1 MLNDANDGQGGLIQP
16 SQESGQDPFAVFNEP
31 IPLATEDD
39 GIIGIS
45 NDNEEDLFSPAP
57 TGTQTQ
63 QTTEPAPAAAAAEN
77 PNPTENENE
86 FNFNDE
92 LVNEFGS
99 KEKNAFDADTAI
111 KELQK
116 QGYNVQK
123 FQPTDENQAE
133 AAEYQRLENEYNN
146 ASLFMNKSDED
157 VILDKVRDDLTREY
171 EAWGK
176 QHLIGTQEFNEEVED
191 KIYKISENPTQKE
204 LYANNVRNSVQ
215 RYIDQVSEKI
225 SVFNEKREQKLK
237 SEIAQGRKNIQEAI
251 RGYMTD
257 KFLGFDVTPEEAQSV
272 YTEITSGEFT
282 KQVNSNP
289 KLVAEFALFIRNK
302 EKLSQAF
309 GGATYGEGVKAA
321 VDAINKGSVSATK
334 TSLQQAMTGSS
345 NAQGTAVSRRQAWS
359 LSNIEESGQ
368 SPQQA
373 PVATQPR
380 VVAGR
385 GSY

>member
-31 IPLATEDD
+31 IPLTSEDN
-39 GIIGIS
+39 GIIGIKS
-45 NDNEEDLFSPAP
+45 DDEEDIFSPAV

-63 QTTEPAPAAAAAEN
+63 QTTESAATATAASAEN
-77 PNPTENENE
+77 PNSTENENE

-99 KEKNAFDADTAI
+99 KEKTAFDADSAI

-123 FQPTDENQAE
+123 LQPTDENQAE
-133 AAEYQRLENEYNN
+133 SAEYQRLENEYNN
-146 ASLFMNKSDED
+146 ASLFMNKSDDD
-157 VILDKVRDDLTREY
+157 VIADKVRDDLTREY

-215 RYIDQVSEKI
+215 RYIDQVAEKI

-251 RGYMTD
+251 R
-257 KFLGFDVTPEEAQSV
+257 S
-272 YTEITSGEFT
+272 
-282 KQVNSNP
+282 
-289 KLVAEFALFIRNK
+289 
-302 EKLSQAF
+302 
-309 GGATYGEGVKAA
+309 
-321 VDAINKGSVSATK
+321 
-334 TSLQQAMTGSS
+334 
-345 NAQGTAVSRRQAWS
+345 
-359 LSNIEESGQ
+359 
-368 SPQQA
+368 
-373 PVATQPR
+373 
-380 VVAGR
+380 
-385 GSY
+385 